1 MNGCMMSC
9 VYSATRLCDNS
20 REFIGLLWT
29 MKRGMKY
36 TKAGYKTN
44 MYFEHAGGNAYRGAI
59 SAQEQR
65 NKNRRAVSC
74 HVSTRRRKPAL
85 ITNDCSKHS
94 APP

>member
-1 MNGCMMSC
+1 MMLC

-29 MKRGMKY
+29 TKRGMKY

-59 SAQEQR
+59 SAQ
-65 NKNRRAVSC
+65 
-74 HVSTRRRKPAL
+74 
-85 ITNDCSKHS
+85 
-94 APP
+94 